1 MFAHIRDLMSALEKW
16 KGSLLIDRGPAP
28 PPRPPPVSLLLS
40 CSHLI
45 PLLFSFTDLDV
56 EGWSH
61 RAATDRR
68 GAFHCLVDGEADTNG
83 GRCCGWE
90 DAGNEMEEAAT

>member
-1 MFAHIRDLMSALEKW
+1 MHIRDLMSALEKW
-16 KGSLLIDRGPAP
+16 KGRLLIDRGPVP
-28 PPRPPPVSLLLS
+28 PLPTLVSLLLS

-56 EGWSH
+56 EGWLH
-61 RAATDRR
+61 RAVTDRR
-68 GAFHCLVDGEADTNG
+68 GAFHCLVDGEVDTNG